1 MESLRGRDELKQADA
16 GLPKGW
22 RHEVVSA
29 EMLNETD
36 GQDAEL
42 VRHLVATHH
51 GHCRPLPPL
60 VDHGEEPLTYAGR
73 TRRRMEPRQ
82 WLSQWNT
89 VIQRYGVWGVAYLE
103 AIVRLAD
110 WAASREPQ
118 AMAKSP
124 GGSRHSQQIDLQSSE
139 QMTLF

>member
-1 MESLRGRDELKQADA
+1 MLLS
-16 GLPKGW
+16 
-22 RHEVVSA
+22 SA
-29 EMLNETD
+29 TP
-36 GQDAEL
+36 
-42 VRHLVATHH
+42 H
-51 GHCRPLPPL
+51 GYCRALPPL

-82 WLSQWNT
+82 WLSQWNI
-89 VIQRYGVWGVAYLE
+89 VIQRYGTWGVAYLE

-118 AMAKSP
+118 AMAESP
-124 GGSRHSQQIDLQSSE
+124 EGSRISQPTDLQSLE